1 MSMSQ
6 ANAALVMDVYAET
19 ARLGITL
26 TEAERVV
33 DQSAKRMGQKI
44 DGSFA
49 QVGDKIV
56 KMLGGAIGAGL
67 AVKVVDDALRKV
79 ADGIREGQGANE
91 IGLAIGDSIA
101 EAIKSIPVAG
111 AITDIVSQLAD
122 PLFGGPEAAK
132 QARENAM
139 AMQRARM
146 ESEKAYQELLAQG
159 ASEEEAADLAKRK
172 RIESLRE
179 FEAKALQQY
188 NQTEKTYDEEAY
200 QRALKQAQ
208 EAGPDATG
216 ILARFGP
223 TGNLVA
229 GATSVDRELFR
240 TRESLTESALANR
253 ARVQSATTAAIARV
267 EQEFEQAARDR
278 AAKAEATA
286 LATQEKQKRDAERMA
301 AEEERRIKA
310 QEEAYDRFIEGNTQE
325 AILALEAQ
333 LQAAGTAAGPT
344 RADRLAQLM
353 AGMTGGIA
361 TADTALGA
369 FTFATGDPAQISRD
383 ILENAKSQL
392 AVLERIEGI
401 QREIAALQ
409 KGTGFN

>member
-26 TEAERVV
+26 TEAERIV
-33 DQSAKRMGQKI
+33 DQSAKRMGQKV

-49 QVGDKIV
+49 QVGTKIV

-79 ADGIREGQGANE
+79 ADGMREGQGARE

-101 EAIKSIPVAG
+101 EAIKAIPVAG
-111 AITDIVSQLAD
+111 AVTDIVAQLAD
-122 PLFGGPEAAK
+122 PLFGGPEAMN
-132 QARENAM
+132 QARQNAI
-139 AMQRARM
+139 AMQQARIDG
-146 ESEKAYQELLAQG
+146 EKAYQELLAQG
-159 ASEEEAADLAKRK
+159 ASEEEAADMAKRK

-200 QRALKQAQ
+200 KRAV
-208 EAGPDATG
+208 EASREG
-216 ILARFGP
+216 IGRSILRMAPGGQLLAGDP
-223 TGNLVA
+223 NIV
-229 GATSVDRELFR
+229 SREQFR
-240 TRESLTESALANR
+240 TREALTEEALAGR
-253 ARVQSATTAAIARV
+253 RQVQSATAGAIARV

-310 QEEAYDRFIEGNTQE
+310 QEDAYDRFIEGNTRE

-333 LQAAGTAAGPT
+333 LQAAGTAAAPS

-353 AGMTGGIA
+353 AGMPTGVA

-369 FTFATGDPAQISRD
+369 FTFATGDAAQISRET
-383 ILENAKSQL
+383 LENAKGQL
-392 AVLERIEGI
+392 AALERIEAI

>member
-49 QVGDKIV
+49 QVGNKIV
-56 KMLGGAIGAGL
+56 KMLGAAVGAGL
-67 AVKVVDDALRKV
+67 AVKLIDDALRKV
-79 ADGIREGQGANE
+79 ADGIKEGQGAR
-91 IGLAIGDSIA
+91 AIG
-101 EAIKSIPVAG
+101 EAIGNGVVEAIRGVPVAG
-111 AITDIVSQLAD
+111 ALMDITSSLAD
-122 PLFGGPEAAK
+122 KALGGPM
-132 QARENAM
+132 ARDIAF
-139 AMQRARM
+139 
-146 ESEKAYQELLAQG
+146 
-159 ASEEEAADLAKRK
+159 D
-172 RIESLRE
+172 
-179 FEAKALQQY
+179 
-188 NQTEKTYDEEAY
+188 
-200 QRALKQAQ
+200 QAQ
-208 EAGPDATG
+208 EFMRQRQEMMRQGEIAMGELELAGTQDPVA
-216 ILARFGP
+216 LARAERAREVARLRAIAERSVAGRVQIVNGREEELEP
-223 TGNLVA
+223 GIRARARELVA
-229 GATSVDRELFR
+229 KGLDIYDE
-240 TRESLTESALANR
+240 
-253 ARVQSATTAAIARV
+253 RVRVAA
-267 EQEFEQAARDR
+267 E
-278 AAKAEATA
+278 
-286 LATQEKQKRDAERMA
+286 EKRRRDAERVA

-392 AVLERIEGI
+392 AALERIEGI

>member
-33 DQSAKRMGQKI
+33 DQSARRMGQKI

-49 QVGDKIV
+49 QVGNKIV

-200 QRALKQAQ
+200 RRAV
-208 EAGPDATG
+208 EASRESIGRS
-216 ILARFGP
+216 ILRMFPG
-223 TGNLVA
+223 GQLLA
-229 GATSVDRELFR
+229 GDPNIVSREQFR
-240 TRESLTESALANR
+240 TQESLTEEALAGRRQVSR
-253 ARVQSATTAAIARV
+253 ATAAAIARV

-286 LATQEKQKRDAERMA
+286 LATQEKQKRDAERIA

-310 QEEAYDRFIEGNTQE
+310 QEEAYDRFVEGNTQE

-383 ILENAKSQL
+383 ILENAQKQL
-392 AVLERIEGI
+392 ATLERIEGI

>member
-26 TEAERVV
+26 TEAERIV
-33 DQSAKRMGQKI
+33 DGSAKRMGQKI

-79 ADGIREGQGANE
+79 ADGIREGQGAGE
-91 IGLAIGDSIA
+91 IGMAIADSIA
-101 EAIKSIPVAG
+101 ASIKAVPVAG

-122 PLFGGPEAAK
+122 PLFGSPEGMK

-146 ESEKAYQELLAQG
+146 EGEKAYQELLAQG
-159 ASEEEAADLAKRK
+159 ASEEEAADMAKRK

-179 FEAKALQQY
+179 YEAKALQQY

-200 QRALKQAQ
+200 QRAV
-208 EAGPDATG
+208 EAAKGQWQTTKMG
-216 ILARFGP
+216 MFGDVP
-223 TGNLVA
+223 AEPVT
-229 GATSVDRELFR
+229 VDRELFR
-240 TRESLTESALANR
+240 TRESLTEEALAGRRQVSR
-253 ARVQSATTAAIARV
+253 ATAAAIARV

-286 LATQEKQKRDAERMA
+286 LATQEKQKRDAERIA

-310 QEEAYDRFIEGNTQE
+310 QEEAYDRFVEGNTRE

-333 LQAAGTAAGPT
+333 LQAAGTAAAPT

-353 AGMTGGIA
+353 AGMTGGIG

-369 FTFATGDPAQISRD
+369 FTFAMGDPAEISRN

-392 AVLERIEGI
+392 AALERIENI

-409 KGTGFN
+409 KGSGFN

>member
-49 QVGDKIV
+49 QVGNKIV
-56 KMLGGAIGAGL
+56 KMLGAAVGAGL
-67 AVKVVDDALRKV
+67 AVKLIDDALRKV
-79 ADGIREGQGANE
+79 ADGIKEGQGAR
-91 IGLAIGDSIA
+91 AIG
-101 EAIKSIPVAG
+101 EAIGNGVVEAIRGVPVAG
-111 AITDIVSQLAD
+111 ALMDITSSLAD
-122 PLFGGPEAAK
+122 QALGGPM
-132 QARENAM
+132 ARDVAF
-139 AMQRARM
+139 A
-146 ESEKAYQELLAQG
+146 
-159 ASEEEAADLAKRK
+159 
-172 RIESLRE
+172 
-179 FEAKALQQY
+179 
-188 NQTEKTYDEEAY
+188 
-200 QRALKQAQ
+200 QAQ
-208 EAGPDATG
+208 ESMRQRQEMMRQGEIAMGELELAGTQDPVV
-216 ILARFGP
+216 LARAERAREVARLRAIAERSVAGRVQIVNGREEELEP
-223 TGNLVA
+223 GIRARARELVA
-229 GATSVDRELFR
+229 KGLDIYDEKVRVATEERR
-240 TRESLTESALANR
+240 
-253 ARVQSATTAAIARV
+253 
-267 EQEFEQAARDR
+267 
-278 AAKAEATA
+278 
-286 LATQEKQKRDAERMA
+286 KRDAERIA

-310 QEEAYDRFIEGNTQE
+310 QEEAYDRFVEGNTQE

-333 LQAAGTAAGPT
+333 LQAAGTAAAPT

-369 FTFATGDPAQISRD
+369 FTFAMGDPTQISRN
-383 ILENAKSQL
+383 ILENAQKQL
-392 AVLERIEGI
+392 AALERIEGI